1 MTDWSIPRILNGHSL
16 EYPTGFNNLPK
27 NKKWIQFKHEFTN
40 SSLLMSDGNS
50 LTLTHWVI
58 PTDWSMHA
66 VKDNCLASRKSEWS
80 HSWRALKIK
89 NWLTISV
96 LHFTIGRGIILIH
109 IMTLVTV
116 SMRRSKVFRAVTTL
130 LLLNSENVVCRE
142 LHITS
147 TSSRDAC
154 CDLLHISFPTICF
167 EINDTNITTYYVDL

>member
-96 LHFTIGRGIILIH
+96 LHFTPGYYFNSYNDTCYRIH
-109 IMTLVTV
+109 EAF
-116 SMRRSKVFRAVTTL
+116 K
-130 LLLNSENVVCRE
+130 
-142 LHITS
+142 
-147 TSSRDAC
+147 
-154 CDLLHISFPTICF
+154 SFPSS
-167 EINDTNITTYYVDL
+167 NDIIIVKFRKCCLQRIAYHEH